1 MQPVIVEH
9 ELMGVVRKYFPS
21 YEVRFAP
28 DKVEGGAVRL
38 ITIRGTHTPIDGVRG
53 RKSIVD
59 IEVFD
64 ASAEGALSTAD
75 SVVACLEQAHM
86 RGELPFISTLRM
98 VTLPSLVASPTPALS
113 MSVAAF
119 SFMVVG
125 HYLHP

>member
-38 ITIRGTHTPIDGVRG
+38 IAIRGTHTPIDGVRG

-98 VTLPSLVASPTPALS
+98 VTLPSLVESPTSALS